1 MLRASSKLNQSGID
15 IKAVVDGN
23 VDSMIPAGPS
33 LASFAEALVSR
44 NSNLERL
51 RSNLVD
57 EVGEQGMIEAAGT
70 AANFQRMV
78 RIADA
83 IGIPL
88 DDRSLSAADALIEEL
103 DIKTFHSASNTYRSD
118 GDKSVV
124 GET

>member
-103 DIKTFHSASNTYRSD
+103 DIKTFHSASNTYRFD
-118 GDKSVV
+118 
-124 GET
+124 